1 MATAVTNRKLPQ
13 SETPDRRGGKR
24 GESHKTVLARILE
37 YHPVTLKKSEDDM
50 RQWIGS
56 RTKLVMGIGLFA
68 MILTITMPGYPQS
81 PAPSGK
87 TVKIALLT
95 SLSGPFVPWG
105 AKVRDGMR
113 FALKEL
119 NEKGG
124 ILKREVILVERDTK
138 GDPAEGVSLFK
149 GLVER
154 ERVVAVGGIIS
165 SAVGLATAKEAE
177 VLRVPQF
184 PVMSGSDQILEKG
197 SRFTFRTCLAAGPMN
212 IEAVAAFI
220 KAKGLTRI
228 GSLTADYTWGHSIK
242 EAIEKLIVPL
252 PGVTVRQEVAP
263 VPEKDFTTYLRKL
276 KGINPEVIIMGGHP
290 PGAVTATKQ
299 AVELGINFFSVG
311 TFTHPTEAW
320 MKVLGDM
327 ALGRVIDQT
336 SADPEHPEY
345 RRLAEKFFDA
355 TGGLFDYNAFAGYVI
370 VKMVAD
376 AMEKSGSDDPV
387 VIAKTIREGR
397 FVQPGYAYPLSYTE
411 WGELKEFAPI
421 IYTFKPGDPPGRILP
436 GSGWHM
442 EIVFRSP
449 VVQPYVPKK

>member
-1 MATAVTNRKLPQ
+1 
-13 SETPDRRGGKR
+13 
-24 GESHKTVLARILE
+24 
-37 YHPVTLKKSEDDM
+37 M
-50 RQWIGS
+50 RQLISS
-56 RTKLVMGIGLFA
+56 RTKLVMGIGLIA
-68 MILTITMPGYPQS
+68 LILTFAMPGYPQP
-81 PAPSGK
+81 PAAPAK
-87 TVKIALLT
+87 PVKIALLT

-113 FALKEL
+113 FAAKEL

-124 ILKREVILVERDTK
+124 ILGREVILVERDTK

-154 ERVVAVGGIIS
+154 DRVVAVGGIIS

-184 PVMSGSDQILEKG
+184 LVMSGSHVILEKA

-212 IEAVAAFI
+212 IEPVAAFI
-220 KAKGLTRI
+220 KARRFTRI
-228 GSLTADYTWGHSIK
+228 GALTADYAWGHSIK
-242 EAIEKLIVPL
+242 EAIEKQVVPI

-290 PGAVTATKQ
+290 PGAATATKQ
-299 AVELGINFFSVG
+299 AVELGMDFFSVG

-345 RRLAEKFFDA
+345 RRLAEKFFGA
-355 TGGLFDYNAFAGYVI
+355 TGGLFDYNAFSGYVI
-370 VKMVAD
+370 VKMVAG
-376 AMEKSGSDDPV
+376 AMEKTSSDDPV

-411 WGELKEFAPI
+411 WGEMKEFAPI
-421 IYTFKPGDPPGRILP
+421 LYTFKPGDPPGRILP
-436 GSGWHM
+436 GSGWHK

-449 VVQPYVPKK
+449 TVKPYGPEK

>member
-1 MATAVTNRKLPQ
+1 
-13 SETPDRRGGKR
+13 
-24 GESHKTVLARILE
+24 
-37 YHPVTLKKSEDDM
+37 M
-50 RQWIGS
+50 RHLIGS
-56 RTKLVMGIGLFA
+56 KTKLVMGIGLFA
-68 MILTITMPGYPQS
+68 LLLTFAMPGYPQ
-81 PAPSGK
+81 PAAPSAK

-105 AKVRDGMR
+105 TKVRDGMR

-119 NEKGG
+119 NDKGG
-124 ILKREVILVERDTK
+124 ILKRAVVLVERDTK

-154 ERVVAVGGIIS
+154 ERVVAVGGVIS

-177 VLRVPQF
+177 ALRVPQF
-184 PVMSGSDQILEKG
+184 LVMSGSDQVLEKA

-212 IEAVAAFI
+212 IDAVAAFI
-220 KAKGLTRI
+220 KAKGLVRI

-242 EAIEKLIVPL
+242 EAIEKLIVPI

-276 KGINPEVIIMGGHP
+276 KAINPEVIIMGGHP

-299 AVELGINFFSVG
+299 AVELGIDFLSAG

-320 MKVLGDM
+320 MKVLGNM
-327 ALGRVIDQT
+327 AFGRVIDQT

-345 RRLAEKFFDA
+345 RKLAEKFFEA
-355 TGGLFDYNAFAGYVI
+355 TGALFDYNAFSGYVI
-370 VKMVAD
+370 VKMVAE
-376 AMEKSGSDDPV
+376 AMEKTGSDDPV

-397 FVQPGYAYPLSYTE
+397 FVQPGYAFPLSYTE
-411 WGELKEFAPI
+411 WGEMKEFAPI
-421 IYTFKPGDPPGRILP
+421 LYTFRPGDPPGKILP

-449 VVQPYVPKK
+449 PVQPYVPKK